1 MSRLESDLLNYNSK
15 YIVDGVLKNKLGIKN
30 QDELDKAERMITSY
44 KLAKLYLEPIN
55 SKFDV
60 EHYLS
65 IHKFLFEDIY
75 SFAGEIRNEN
85 ISKNIPF
92 CLPNFIYPE
101 LDRTLKEARSKVSTI
116 TNREELLVFITRLY
130 SDLDIIHPFR
140 EGNGRSLREFIR
152 QFISYICNKNNLEE
166 YELDYSLIEDRNT
179 YISAITKA
187 DAYLDYSELLNLF
200 DSILVI
206 KNKDKDYSQKM

>member
-15 YIVDGVLKNKLGIKN
+15 YIIDGVLKNKLGIKN

-44 KLAKLYLEPIN
+44 KLARLYLEPIDGN
-55 SKFDV
+55 FDV

-75 SFAGEIRNEN
+75 SFAGLIRDES
-85 ISKNIPF
+85 IAKSFPF

-101 LDRTLKEARSKVSTI
+101 LDKTLKEARNKVSTI

-187 DAYLDYSELLNLF
+187 DAYLDYTELLNLF
-200 DSILVI
+200 DSILII

>member
-15 YIVDGVLKNKLGIKN
+15 YTIDGVLINKLGIKN

-44 KLAKLYLEPIN
+44 KLARLYLEPIDG
-55 SKFDV
+55 KFDV

-85 ISKNIPF
+85 IKKSFPF

-101 LDRTLKEARSKVSTI
+101 LDKTLKEARSKVSTI
-116 TNREELLVFITRLY
+116 TNREELLVFITRFY
-130 SDLDIIHPFR
+130 SDLDVIHPFR

-152 QFISYICNKNNLEE
+152 QFISYICTKNDLDE
-166 YELDYSLIEDRNT
+166 YELDYSLIESREQ

-206 KNKDKDYSQKM
+206 KKKDKDYSQKM